1 MEVPPNPAVALDCRG
16 ALAQTAQSEDDDD
29 GAKKEVISKR
39 RNKLIKKNTVL
50 FHKTVPRGKNT
61 LPKTQP

>member
-1 MEVPPNPAVALDCRG
+1 MEAPPNPAVALDCRG
-16 ALAQTAQSEDDDD
+16 ALAQTAQSEDGD

-39 RNKLIKKNTVL
+39 RNKLIKENTVL
-50 FHKTVPRGKNT
+50 FNKTVPRGKNT

>member
-1 MEVPPNPAVALDCRG
+1 MEAPPNPAVALDCRG

-39 RNKLIKKNTVL
+39 RNKLIKENTVL
-50 FHKTVPRGKNT
+50 FNKTVPRGKNT